1 MHRHRAAGGVRDG
14 REMATDDVGSVTV
27 RTRVRGLRRFSPRL
41 EYEEGEN
48 RDGELGA
55 EAEARTCYARTTLG
69 RRKRIPRRVL
79 ESDAEDDVE
88 AGNGS
93 SVEEFG
99 GTRMRLL
106 WNRAISDNQ
115 PRASE

>member
-1 MHRHRAAGGVRDG
+1 MHRHRAEGGVRDG
-14 REMATDDVGSVTV
+14 REMATDGVRSVTV
-27 RTRVRGLRRFSPRL
+27 RTGVRGLRRFTPRL

-55 EAEARTCYARTTLG
+55 EADARTCYARTTLG
-69 RRKRIPRRVL
+69 PRNRSPVG
-79 ESDAEDDVE
+79 D
-88 AGNGS
+88 GS

-115 PRASE
+115 PRASEG